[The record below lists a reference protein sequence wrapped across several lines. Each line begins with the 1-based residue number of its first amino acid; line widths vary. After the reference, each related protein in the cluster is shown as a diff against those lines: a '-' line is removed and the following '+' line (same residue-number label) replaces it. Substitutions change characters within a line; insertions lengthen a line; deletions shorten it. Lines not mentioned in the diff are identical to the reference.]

1 MQEERDPGL
10 QQSNN
15 SSSNRRGYGILPKGY
30 KGGDFI
36 AFKEGFE
43 NICRVN
49 RWEEDIKVGH
59 LIWCYQQGPAEII
72 ISSRPGHTWS
82 YDELMQAGLEMFG
95 NSIGESE
102 MRLELK
108 KIKREKGESLPD
120 LVRRII
126 KITRQAVEM
135 SETKRFEEER
145 IAFMN
150 AIEDNRPLYYYLDR
164 HMGSCNTISKMLS
177 IAMKYTNQEGASDEW
192 VLGLMDKAFAERG
205 LPKSET
211 STNSTTTQNKSA
223 SKSAE
228 SEKLD
233 QMHAYLFGDRNKPT
247 SWEDGYKQ
255 VTERLNED
263 LLIRKTQHTDQKVAA
278 QRQADAI
285 ESLRRGVEEMKQIQM
300 EMANKP
306 YPAPYV
312 RPPRPQNNWTP
323 QTGSGYQ
330 NSYPNYNNQG
340 YQQPYSQG
348 WGNNQGFRAP
358 RPRFPNHAQGFR
370 PRRPYGNGNN
380 QNQGFRGPRPNMNN
394 SRLPRPRFNAYEQDM
409 FDYNSYDPQQELYH
423 YDDYGN
429 EISDYYAYDYGSENV
444 YEFAAPAVDN
454 SASNSTVA
462 PQTAATPAS
471 TSGSTQE

>member
-1 MQEERDPGL
+1 MQEERDPAL
-10 QQSNN
+10 QQSGY
-15 SSSNRRGYGILPKGY
+15 SASNRKSYGILPKGF

-49 RWEEDIKVGH
+49 KWEDDIKVGH

-72 ISSRPGHTWS
+72 ISSRPGHSWN
-82 YDELMQAGLEMFG
+82 YEELMQAGLEMFG

-126 KITRQAVEM
+126 KVTRQAVEM
-135 SETKRFEEER
+135 NESKRFEEER

-150 AIEDNRPLYYYLDR
+150 AIDDNRPLYYYLDR
-164 HMGSCNTISKMLS
+164 HIGSCNTISKLLS

-192 VLGLMDKAFAERG
+192 VLGLMDKAFEARG
-205 LPKSET
+205 MSKTET
-211 STNSTTTQNKSA
+211 STSSTTPLNKSA
-223 SKSAE
+223 SNTSEK
-228 SEKLD
+228 EKLD
-233 QMHAYLFGDRNKPT
+233 QMHAYIFGDRNKPV

-255 VTERLNED
+255 VTDRLNED

-285 ESLRRGVEEMKQIQM
+285 ESLRRGIEEMKQIQM

-306 YPAPYV
+306 YPSTFP
-312 RPPRPQNNWTP
+312 RPPRPQNNWSN
-323 QTGSGYQ
+323 QTGAGYQ
-330 NSYPNYNNQG
+330 NQYPNYNNQG
-340 YQQPYSQG
+340 YSQPYSNG
-348 WGNNQGFRAP
+348 WGNQGFRAP

-380 QNQGFRGPRPNMNN
+380 QNMGFRGPRPNANT
-394 SRLPRPRFNAYEQDM
+394 SRLPRPRFNAYEPEA
-409 FDYNSYDPQQELYH
+409 FDYNAYDPQHELYYH
-423 YDDYGN
+423 DDYN
-429 EISDYYAYDYGSENV
+429 YETDFYSYDYGLENT
-444 YEFAAPAVDN
+444 YATPSSDN
-454 SASNSTVA
+454 SAYNGA
-462 PQTAATPAS
+462 EAQQIAATPAP
-471 TSGSTQE
+471 TSASTQK